1 MSDTFMLMIFSH
13 PQSPQLPKLTLH
25 APFSQTDIST
35 KGQKNFQIYRFQ
47 ITNILIF
54 VLAFASQKNWI

>member
-1 MSDTFMLMIFSH
+1 MLIIFSH

-25 APFSQTDIST
+25 APFSQTHISAM
-35 KGQKNFQIYRFQ
+35 GQKNFQIYGFQ
-47 ITNILIF
+47 NANIFTF